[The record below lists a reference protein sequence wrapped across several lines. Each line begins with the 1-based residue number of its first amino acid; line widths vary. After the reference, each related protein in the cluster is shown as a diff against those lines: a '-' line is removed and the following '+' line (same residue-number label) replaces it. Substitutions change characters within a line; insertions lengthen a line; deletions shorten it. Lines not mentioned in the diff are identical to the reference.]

1 MCQKRVISWAV
12 LMDCSIYP
20 SRLLYVKNVRLLWV
34 SLTWTL
40 LFFISSCL
48 SNQCIPKYPSTIN
61 CRLLTQLWVNSVYV
75 NSVSMVCSCM
85 ITYNLWFTDRLGN
98 DNVEKL
104 ALVSDLEEIITFYSK
119 SNSIPFRKDNGWTD
133 LLQLLSVLKLPK
145 PQLYNCFH
153 ALVNRYI
160 PK

>member
-1 MCQKRVISWAV
+1 MCRQLANVINYIYLFRS
-12 LMDCSIYP
+12 LISI
-20 SRLLYVKNVRLLWV
+20 
-34 SLTWTL
+34 
-40 LFFISSCL
+40 
-48 SNQCIPKYPSTIN
+48 
-61 CRLLTQLWVNSVYV
+61 
-75 NSVSMVCSCM
+75 
-85 ITYNLWFTDRLGN
+85 DRLGN
-98 DNVEKL
+98 DNAEKV

-119 SNSIPFRKDNGWTD
+119 STGIPFKKENGWTD

>member
-1 MCQKRVISWAV
+1 MMNAGRI
-12 LMDCSIYP
+12 MF
-20 SRLLYVKNVRLLWV
+20 RLDEYE
-34 SLTWTL
+34 
-40 LFFISSCL
+40 C
-48 SNQCIPKYPSTIN
+48 
-61 CRLLTQLWVNSVYV
+61 
-75 NSVSMVCSCM
+75 
-85 ITYNLWFTDRLGN
+85 YNLACPLKHLTLQNHDKYIAIFVDRLGN
-98 DNVEKL
+98 DSVEKL

-119 SNSIPFRKDNGWTD
+119 TTKIPFRADNGWTD